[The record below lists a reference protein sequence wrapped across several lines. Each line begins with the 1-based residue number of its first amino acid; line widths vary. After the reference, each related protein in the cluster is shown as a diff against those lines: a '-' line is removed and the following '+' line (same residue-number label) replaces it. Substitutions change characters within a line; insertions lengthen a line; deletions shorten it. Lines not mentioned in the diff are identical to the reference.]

1 MSAFKKMEGALERKG
16 YSEDSAA
23 RITAAAGNKKYG
35 KETMQKAAKAGIS
48 AEAMKRRLEK
58 RNRGE

>member
-1 MSAFKKMEGALERKG
+1 MEGALERKG